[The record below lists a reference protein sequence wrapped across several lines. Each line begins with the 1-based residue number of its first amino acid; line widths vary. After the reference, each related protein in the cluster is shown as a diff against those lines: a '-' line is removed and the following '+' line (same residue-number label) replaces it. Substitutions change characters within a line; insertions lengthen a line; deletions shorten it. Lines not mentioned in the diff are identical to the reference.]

1 MAGPKVITLDHV
13 AVLVSDLERSLAF
26 YHDLLGLE
34 FVVSEE
40 HEVGGAVS
48 EMVAIPD
55 VHVREYRLRP
65 VGGVHGHARLSGP
78 GLTVDL
84 IEWVT
89 PRSPEQRYP
98 IHHVPSAHLCFG
110 VTSVP
115 EMYEVLVA
123 AGVEVVSPPVR
134 FSGEGEWHVLFFY
147 DPDGNLLEL
156 NEIGTGVQHDHAPKT
171 HGWSRY

>member
-1 MAGPKVITLDHV
+1 MPAPKVITLDHV
-13 AVLVSDLERSLAF
+13 AVMVSDLQRSLTF

-34 FVVSEE
+34 FVASEE
-40 HEVGGAVS
+40 HDDGPIS
-48 EMVAIPD
+48 EMTALPA
-55 VHVREYRLRP
+55 VHMREYRLRP
-65 VGGVHGHARLSGP
+65 AGGVHGHARLSGP

-84 IEWVT
+84 IEWRN
-89 PRSPEQRYP
+89 PDSPQLRYP

-110 VTSVP
+110 VESVP

-171 HGWSRY
+171 HEWSRY